1 MTPRFMSFLQARD
14 FADYAENVS
23 GASMNVFK
31 VRNAWLVRPQ
41 GEVALFWRIANAW
54 GYLFAKRVPDDRM

>member
-1 MTPRFMSFLQARD
+1 MSFLQARD

-54 GYLFAKRVPDDRM
+54 GYLFAKKVPDDRM